1 MSPAA
6 RSGEMNTGEETV
18 RLLAALL
25 RQNAGTQSDAI
36 LELSRAG
43 FGPTR
48 ISELLGTTVGTTK
61 VAIQRS
67 RKKGPS

>member
-1 MSPAA
+1 MTPAP
-6 RSGEMNTGEETV
+6 RSGEMDTGEETV
-18 RLLAALL
+18 HLLAALV
-25 RQNAGTQSDAI
+25 RQSSGSQSDAI
-36 LELSRAG
+36 LELKRAG

-67 RKKGPS
+67 RKKRAS

>member
-1 MSPAA
+1 MSPVT
-6 RSGEMNTGEETV
+6 RSSEMDTGEETV

-25 RQNAGTQSDAI
+25 RQNSESQSDAI

-67 RKKGPS
+67 RKKKTS

>member
-1 MSPAA
+1 MPAP
-6 RSGEMNTGEETV
+6 RSGEMGNSEETV

-25 RQNAGTQSDAI
+25 RQNAESQSDAI

-67 RKKGPS
+67 RKKMTS

>member
-1 MSPAA
+1 MPPAA
-6 RSGEMNTGEETV
+6 RSGEMDTAEETV

-25 RQNAGTQSDAI
+25 RQNAESQSGAI

-67 RKKGPS
+67 RKKGAS

>member
-6 RSGEMNTGEETV
+6 RSGAMDTGEETV

-48 ISELLGTTVGTTK
+48 ISELLGTTAGTTR
-61 VAIQRS
+61 VAIQRL
-67 RKKGPS
+67 RKKGSS

>member
-1 MSPAA
+1 MD
-6 RSGEMNTGEETV
+6 NGEETV
-18 RLLAALL
+18 RLLAAIL
-25 RQNAGTQSDAI
+25 RQNAGSQTDAI

-48 ISELLGTTVGTTK
+48 ISELIGTTVGTTK

-67 RKKGPS
+67 RKKASS

>member
-1 MSPAA
+1 MPPAA

-25 RQNAGTQSDAI
+25 RQNVGSQSD
-36 LELSRAG
+36 AG

-67 RKKGPS
+67 RKKGAS